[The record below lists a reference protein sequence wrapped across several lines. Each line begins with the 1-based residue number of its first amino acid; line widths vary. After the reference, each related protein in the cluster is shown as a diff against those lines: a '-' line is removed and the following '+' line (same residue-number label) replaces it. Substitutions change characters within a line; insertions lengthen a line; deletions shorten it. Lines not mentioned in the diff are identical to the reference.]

1 MRDDDGI
8 FVSFEFKWI
17 RSGPRGN
24 RRFDPP
30 SSSQPRMRY
39 PFSRQSSCG
48 FTVSAFQPIE
58 IQLGAWCSA
67 SSDGNQSMRLP
78 IASS

>member
-1 MRDDDGI
+1 M
-8 FVSFEFKWI
+8 FVSFEFDWI

-39 PFSRQSSCG
+39 PFSGQLSCG
-48 FTVSAFQPIE
+48 SQYPQFDQLKLSLA
-58 IQLGAWCSA
+58 LGAQPARTGIKVRGC
-67 SSDGNQSMRLP
+67 P
-78 IASS
+78 IASSSEGHK